1 MQPELKVKVNG
12 HLAKR
17 LVELR
22 EAKQLTQSELA
33 KTISDQYHI
42 NLNRSALAA
51 YETEISA
58 PKLETLVAFADYF
71 EVSVDDLLG
80 RTRNQSES
88 LEELAKRQTD
98 MAADLL
104 FYKILC
110 GRWLDAASKFD
121 ETHLHLKLEGPGMR
135 ERLRDAHRD
144 VFFKNDMRFR
154 NDIRK
159 RLLPIEFD
167 IFMGVQLDKSLKTL
181 AQENNLSEEDALQ
194 IFNEAAKKVADYLQT
209 VLTD

>member
-22 EAKQLTQSELA
+22 EAKQLTQSVLA
-33 KTISDQYHI
+33 KTISDQYNI
-42 NLNRSALAA
+42 ILNRSALAA
-51 YETEISA
+51 YETEVSA

-80 RTRNQSES
+80 RAQNRPES
-88 LEELAKRQTD
+88 LEELAKRQTN

-104 FYKILC
+104 FYKTLC
-110 GRWLDAASKFD
+110 ARWLEAASKFD
-121 ETHLHLKLEGPGMR
+121 ETHQHLKLEGPGMR

-144 VFFKNDMRFR
+144 VFFKNDMRFQ
-154 NDIRK
+154 NDIKK
-159 RLLPIEFD
+159 RLSPIEFD
-167 IFMGVQLDKSLKTL
+167 IFMGVQVDKYLKTL
-181 AQENNLSEEDALQ
+181 AEENNLSEEDALQ

>member
-22 EAKQLTQSELA
+22 EAKHLTQSELA
-33 KTISDQYHI
+33 NAISDKYNI
-42 NLNRSALAA
+42 ILNRSALAA
-51 YETEISA
+51 YETEVSA

-80 RTRNQSES
+80 RAQNRPES
-88 LEELAKRQTD
+88 LEELAKRQTN

-104 FYKILC
+104 FYKTLC
-110 GRWLDAASKFD
+110 ARWLDAASKFD
-121 ETHLHLKLEGPGMR
+121 ETHAHLNFEGPGMR
-135 ERLRDAHRD
+135 DLLRDAHRD
-144 VFFKNDMRFR
+144 VFFKNDMRFQ
-154 NDIRK
+154 NDIKK
-159 RLLPIEFD
+159 RLSPIEFD
-167 IFMGVQLDKSLKTL
+167 IFMGVQVDKPLKAL
-181 AQENNLSEEDALQ
+181 AEEKHLSEEETLQ